1 MQRTHAAL
9 SLLITSARG
18 LKPFKFKFQTFVDE
32 HQGFQSAAQISI
44 ARGYDFIYLRLY
56 PLGHEKLL
64 PEIPQDEARF
74 SRAVD
79 QLMSFRGDLV

>member
-1 MQRTHAAL
+1 VLLFGIGTRAL
-9 SLLITSARG
+9 PSWDSKTRRNI
-18 LKPFKFKFQTFVDE
+18 
-32 HQGFQSAAQISI
+32 QSAAQISI